1 MKEEAM
7 SQTCRLRSDDFSWQG
22 ICSKQPRFFIRR
34 LKSIEEQVFTDLLY
48 GDLPQDAFVELL
60 TEFLTQTPLL
70 KPGTLVLKAIASNDD
85 GKTKIVQTFDKVVE
99 AFEIALAS
107 FNLSIQNSHLN
118 PDGSYFDAILLIQK
132 D

>member
-1 MKEEAM
+1 MTVK
-7 SQTCRLRSDDFSWQG
+7 CRLRSDEFSWQG
-22 ICSKQPRFFIRR
+22 ICSEEPRFFIRR

-60 TEFLTQTPLL
+60 TEFLMQTPLL

-85 GKTKIVQTFDKVVE
+85 GKTKIVQTFDKAVN
-99 AFEIALAS
+99 AFQTALAT
-107 FNLSIQNSHLN
+107 FGLSVQTSHL
-118 PDGSYFDAILLIQK
+118 DLDRSYFDAVLLIHK

>member
-1 MKEEAM
+1 MTVK
-7 SQTCRLRSDDFSWQG
+7 CRLRSDEFSWQG
-22 ICSKQPRFFIRR
+22 ICSEEPRFFIRR

-60 TEFLTQTPLL
+60 TEFLMQTPLL

-85 GKTKIVQTFDKVVE
+85 GKTKIVQTFDKAVN
-99 AFEIALAS
+99 AFQTALAS
-107 FNLSIQNSHLN
+107 FGLSVQTSHL
-118 PDGSYFDAILLIQK
+118 DLDRSYFDAVLVIHK

>member
-1 MKEEAM
+1 M
-7 SQTCRLRSDDFSWQG
+7 SQTCTLRSDEFSWQG
-22 ICSKQPRFFIRR
+22 ICSEQPRFFIRR
-34 LKSIEEQVFTDLLY
+34 LKSTEEQVFTDLLY
-48 GDLPQDAFVELL
+48 GDLTQDTFVYLL

-70 KPGTLVLKAIASNDD
+70 QPGTLVLKAIASNDD
-85 GKTKIVQTFDKVVE
+85 GKTMIVQAFDKAVN

-118 PDGSYFDAILLIQK
+118 PDRSYFDAILLIQK

>member
-7 SQTCRLRSDDFSWQG
+7 SQTCRLRSDEFSWQG
-22 ICSKQPRFFIRR
+22 ICSEEPRFFIRR

-48 GDLPQDAFVELL
+48 GELPQDAFVELL
-60 TEFLTQTPLL
+60 TEFLMQTPLL

-107 FNLSIQNSHLN
+107 FGLSVQTSRLN
-118 PDGSYFDAILLIQK
+118 PDRSYFDAVLMIHK
-132 D
+132 N